1 MAEQKNSE
9 KRSPPKELEGV
20 LFANNSRNP
29 RAPGHWGL
37 VTVGGVVYRIAGWVN
52 TVGHKSKNEGAKY
65 LRLKLQPAEDDN
77 PRDGNDSAGEPQQT
91 KLLDTHPEYF

>member
-1 MAEQKNSE
+1 MAERQSSE

-20 LFANNSRNP
+20 LFANNSQNP

-37 VTVGGVVYRIAGWVN
+37 VTVEGVVYRIAGWVN

-65 LRLKLQPAEDDN
+65 LRLKLQRADDN
-77 PRDGNDSAGEPQQT
+77 DTGEGRDQEPRQSQST
-91 KLLDTHPEYF
+91 FVDTHTEPF